1 MITLKDL
8 VTEQQISGRTDI
20 EVIQNF
26 FRLNDMEEDG
36 IDLISELTKSKI
48 TKLKMKTYLAK
59 EWICMLS
66 SKYLYEKY
74 PLDVADKLHLLELN
88 YLVNGGELSEKLLQW
103 AKNNISSIKE
113 PQVYFRPLI
122 DYLEE
127 RNITNNTNITYVWR

>member
-59 EWICMLS
+59 EWICMLP

-103 AKNNISSIKE
+103 AKIIFLASKNHKFI
-113 PQVYFRPLI
+113 L
-122 DYLEE
+122 DH
-127 RNITNNTNITYVWR
+127 

>member
-8 VTEQQISGRTDI
+8 VTEQQISDRTDI

-26 FRLNDMEEDG
+26 FRLNDMEE
-36 IDLISELTKSKI
+36 
-48 TKLKMKTYLAK
+48 
-59 EWICMLS
+59 WICMLPS
-66 SKYLYEKY
+66 QYLYEKY

-127 RNITNNTNITYVWR
+127 RNIKFKN

>member
-59 EWICMLS
+59 EWICILQ

-103 AKNNISSIKE
+103 AKNNISNIKE

-127 RNITNNTNITYVWR
+127 RNIKFKN

>member
-59 EWICMLS
+59 EWICMLP

-74 PLDVADKLHLLELN
+74 QLDVADKLHLLELN

-127 RNITNNTNITYVWR
+127 RNIKFKN

>member
-59 EWICMLS
+59 NGYVCF
-66 SKYLYEKY
+66 
-74 PLDVADKLHLLELN
+74 HLN
-88 YLVNGGELSEKLLQW
+88 TYM
-103 AKNNISSIKE
+103 KNIH
-113 PQVYFRPLI
+113 
-122 DYLEE
+122 
-127 RNITNNTNITYVWR
+127 